1 MSVTDGESERD
12 GRFFS
17 LSDVVAPHGSTGT
30 FFECVVHD
38 CGYCLGVRE
47 IVVAGVN
54 IGLENVANDKH
65 ALGRIGTPEEVARS
79 IAFLASDDAAFVT
92 GITMPIDGGFLLLSS
107 ISGAPKVL
115 DALQTA

>member
-1 MSVTDGESERD
+1 MAVSSA
-12 GRFFS
+12 
-17 LSDVVAPHGSTGT
+17 SDVVAPHGST
-30 FFECVVHD
+30 
-38 CGYCLGVRE
+38 
-47 IVVAGVN
+47 
-54 IGLENVANDKH
+54 GLENVANDKH

-92 GITMPIDGGFLLLSS
+92 GITMPIDGGFPFIQ